1 MFLPV
6 KRADCTDVLNRLMY
20 AIQRIL
26 EYSVQSLF
34 QPLDFQVLS
43 DLVGPEFAPLLS
55 YSKIRSAIEG
65 IFQLSYLEK
74 LEICN
79 AFVNDAAFDQHI
91 NDDAYHL
98 SALSESGAKALK
110 LLCDPLYDIAGRGFP
125 SDSSSPKFSGK
136 LLRQQYATINNLLGR
151 VCPVCVGEIL
161 FTKGE
166 GQNDHYFPRSK
177 FPTLTLHPYN
187 LLPTCPSCNGPSFKH
202 EKSPVEET
210 DAGPGEL
217 QTVFLPYLRPAK
229 PEVTLG
235 VGENCNIVIT
245 PSHGTDK
252 HTIQRI
258 QNMDRLYKL
267 EDRWSGVLSNVC
279 DDIES
284 EWQSICTQYSMTSE
298 RLAALRKLLK
308 NNASNTKNRSD
319 FIKGVYCEWLL
330 TKSDSALEK
339 WISSYQQLNIE

>member
-6 KRADCTDVLNRLMY
+6 KRADCTDVLNRLMH

-34 QPLDFQVLS
+34 QPLDFQALS
-43 DLVGPEFAPLLS
+43 DLVGPEFAPLFS

-91 NDDAYHL
+91 NDNAYCL
-98 SALSESGAKALK
+98 SDLSEGGAKALK
-110 LLCDPLYDIAGRGFP
+110 SLFDPLYDVVGNGFP
-125 SDSSSPKFSGK
+125 PASSTPQFSIR
-136 LLRQQYATINNLLGR
+136 LLRHRYAAVNHRQGR

-187 LLPTCPSCNGPSFKH
+187 LLPTCPNCNGPSFKH
-202 EKSPVEET
+202 EKSPVDEI
-210 DAGPGEL
+210 DVGPGEL

-235 VGENCNIVIT
+235 VGENCNIIIVPSPEASKYT
-245 PSHGTDK
+245 P
-252 HTIQRI
+252 QRI
-258 QNMDRLYKL
+258 KNMDRLYKL

-284 EWQSICTQYSMTSE
+284 EWESICTQHSTTAE
-298 RLAALRKLLK
+298 RLAALRELLK
-308 NNASNTKNRSD
+308 SNAGNTKNRSD
-319 FIKGVYCEWLL
+319 FIKGIYCEWLL
-330 TKSDSALEK
+330 TKSDSALEN
-339 WISSYQQLNIE
+339 WISSYQRLSIE

>member
-20 AIQRIL
+20 AIQLIL
-26 EYSVQSLF
+26 EYFVQSLF
-34 QPLDFQVLS
+34 QPLDFQALA

-55 YSKIRSAIEG
+55 YSKIHSAIEG

-79 AFVNDAAFDQHI
+79 AFINDAAFDQHI

-98 SALSESGAKALK
+98 SALSKGGAKALK
-110 LLCDPLYDIAGRGFP
+110 LLCDPLYDVVGNGFP
-125 SDSSSPKFSGK
+125 PASSTPQFSIQ
-136 LLRQQYATINNLLGR
+136 LLRHRYATVNHRQGR

-187 LLPTCPSCNGPSFKH
+187 LLPTCPNCNGSSFKH

-235 VGENCNIVIT
+235 VGENCNIIIT
-245 PSHGTDK
+245 PSPGTSK
-252 HTIQRI
+252 YTPQRI
-258 QNMDRLYKL
+258 KNMDRLYKL
-267 EDRWSGVLSNVC
+267 EDRWSEVLSNVC

-284 EWQSICTQYSMTSE
+284 EWESICTQHSTTAE
-298 RLAALRKLLK
+298 RLAALRELLK
-308 NNASNTKNRSD
+308 SNAGNTKNRSD

-339 WISSYQQLNIE
+339 WISSYQRLSIE